1 MSDRRAVSA
10 GHLGASSVAAANE
23 PWRVAVGGNR
33 VENMTVDQIAHA
45 FHNGQL
51 NVRTP
56 LWPPGTTGWQA
67 LGNFEQFQI
76 SASGYGARVHGAAA
90 HGNSGGGNTGYGNAG
105 YANAGYEA
113 GLSQFE
119 EADDDP
125 TRMWTGSSDELPGL
139 EPPPPPPMQ
148 QRPSART
155 GTRQVSR
162 PAPSHS
168 VNALPPPPSIPAR
181 SAPVPAQPSAVP
193 MRPAPSL
200 ASRTPALVPG
210 KVPAQRRNRGN
221 GLMLV
226 AGLVGLVG
234 LGSAVLAARGSWGA
248 ASVPPVSN
256 ELAGREASAPEG
268 SAAEA
273 RTLPDTPAA
282 EAAAPAPAA
291 AASNAVAPN
300 ADAPSAAA
308 PNADAPKTEGGE
320 ARLAKYDDTSAK
332 ASAFVAGEVKPA
344 EKAEAPAEEQKPRTK
359 READVRSS
367 KADKPEKAIKSA
379 RTRGGERAQKMSSR
393 ATPQRAA
400 VETPE
405 PQKPAPRVEKVEKA
419 EKLDKPEKVEKA
431 EATEAPAAPA
441 NSAVNE
447 AAAVALA
454 NSATLAASCRP
465 RGGPAGP
472 GKARVIYSNDG
483 EVQSVEILTAKFR
496 DTLTGSCVRMV
507 FRRAK
512 IPAFKG
518 EPPTFIKSFT
528 IPEE

>member
-33 VENMTVDQIAHA
+33 VENMTVGQIAQA
-45 FHNGQL
+45 FQSGHL

-67 LGNFEQFQI
+67 LGNFEQFQGQPQGG
-76 SASGYGARVHGAAA
+76 AGYGNPGHDNSGYD
-90 HGNSGGGNTGYGNAG
+90 NSGYGNAG
-105 YANAGYEA
+105 

-125 TRMWTGSSDELPGL
+125 TRMWTGAGDIELPGMQDMQ
-139 EPPPPPPMQ
+139 PPPMHSSMQQ

-155 GTRQVSR
+155 GPRQVSR
-162 PAPSHS
+162 PAPSQAAPS
-168 VNALPPPPSIPAR
+168 QFNPPPPPPAPVR
-181 SAPVPAQPSAVP
+181 SAPVPSQPAVSARPAPLP
-193 MRPAPSL
+193 MPMPPPAPSL
-200 ASRTPALVPG
+200 ASRTPALIPSSAS
-210 KVPAQRRNRGN
+210 PYRQSRGN

-234 LGSAVLAARGSWGA
+234 LGSAILAARGNW
-248 ASVPPVSN
+248 
-256 ELAGREASAPEG
+256 G
-268 SAAEA
+268 SASEPAPSTEVAAAEPVRVSA
-273 RTLPDTPAA
+273 PAA
-282 EAAAPAPAA
+282 ERVAEAPQAAPAPAEAPA
-291 AASNAVAPN
+291 AA
-300 ADAPSAAA
+300 AA
-308 PNADAPKTEGGE
+308 KVEGGE
-320 ARLAKYDDTSAK
+320 AQLAKYEDST
-332 ASAFVAGEVKPA
+332 ASAFVAGESASKA
-344 EKAEAPAEEQKPRTK
+344 AAKAAKAEQTEKAEAEQAEAVEDEPKANAKKRDRQDAEPREPA
-359 READVRSS
+359 A
-367 KADKPEKAIKSA
+367 KAEKAVKSA
-379 RTRGGERAQKMSSR
+379 RSRNEEPTPKRVASR
-393 ATPQRAA
+393 AAPKRAVVA
-400 VETPE
+400 AALPR
-405 PQKPAPRVEKVEKA
+405 QKPAPAAPPPPRVEKA
-419 EKLDKPEKVEKA
+419 EKAEVA
-431 EATEAPAAPA
+431 EAPQAPA
-441 NSAVNE
+441 NAAVNE
-447 AAAVALA
+447 AAASALA
-454 NSATLAASCRP
+454 NSANLASSCRP
-465 RGGPAGP
+465 RGGPAGA